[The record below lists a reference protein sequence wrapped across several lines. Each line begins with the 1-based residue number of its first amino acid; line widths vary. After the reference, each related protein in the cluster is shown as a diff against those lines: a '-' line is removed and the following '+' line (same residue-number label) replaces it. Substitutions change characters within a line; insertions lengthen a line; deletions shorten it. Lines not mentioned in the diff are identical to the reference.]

1 MNKLFRRLGRFVR
14 WNTSTASPR
23 RIFKDILA
31 ASGVTALLPREKKV
45 SGVRVSS
52 GTGSTLRADLLLSN
66 GNIITLDSASSTS
79 EAVAVRGSKIVAVG
93 KTADLEARVAPDTR
107 RINLQG
113 QTLLPGFFDTHPHMD
128 REGLKTLGGASLIGA
143 NSVSA
148 IVERVAEAATRAKPG
163 EWLVFMPMGGPPFD
177 YVNNPSMLKE
187 GRFPNRYDLDEAAPD
202 NPVFIRG
209 VWGWWAR
216 PPFPAVANSE
226 ALRRCDIT
234 AASVD
239 PYNIKIVR
247 DPGGLPTGLF
257 LETNRTSLLEY
268 TLFRNVPRFTY
279 EDRLESVR
287 RSSEI
292 YNSSGT
298 TSAYEAHGLTPEL
311 LRAYREVDERGEL
324 SVRMSAAVS
333 LPSSSMNRSRLIDL
347 LDQWAPS
354 AGGRGM
360 ASGNFRVF
368 GVTLDHTDPKIAAII
383 AKDYPYVQWAGNF
396 DQGITTSEFVEIGI
410 EAARR
415 KLRLNFLIATHPP
428 YHSVDGTL
436 DMLEEIDK
444 QAPLRDLRCVG
455 FHLINANAQQL
466 RRVRDLGLIIT
477 MTPSFIYSHAA
488 ELRLGQDACPI
499 REVLDAGIPV
509 ALGTDNVPPSM
520 FFTAWEAL
528 ARWDESGQ
536 RQLGDSRLDREEV
549 LRLCCQSPHYINWEE
564 DNRGVIAPG
573 MAAEFMVLDAN
584 PLTCDIDLLPQLAPV
599 LTVVDGRIVHD
610 AGVLAK
616 A

>member
-1 MNKLFRRLGRFVR
+1 MNKLFRRLAGFVR

-292 YNSSGT
+292 YSSLGT

-311 LRAYREVDERGEL
+311 LRAYREIDERGEL
-324 SVRMSAAVS
+324 PVRMSAAVS
-333 LPSSSMNRSRLIDL
+333 LPSSSMKRSRLVDL

-383 AKDYPYVQWAGNF
+383 ARDYPYVQWAGNF

-410 EAARR
+410 EAAKR

-444 QAPLRDLRCVG
+444 QAPIRDLRCVG

-488 ELRLGQDACPI
+488 ELHLGRDACPI

-536 RQLGDSRLDREEV
+536 RQLGDSRLSREEV
-549 LRLCCQSPHYINWEE
+549 LRLCCQSPHYINWDE

-584 PLTCDIDLLPQLAPV
+584 PLTCDTDLLPQLAPV

-610 AGVLAK
+610 AAVLA
-616 A
+616 

>member
-1 MNKLFRRLGRFVR
+1 MQVNKLLRRLGSLVR
-14 WNTSTASPR
+14 WNTSTASR
-23 RIFKDILA
+23 R
-31 ASGVTALLPREKKV
+31 RV
-45 SGVRVSS
+45 SVSS

-128 REGLKTLGGASLIGA
+128 REGLKTLGGASLVGA

-148 IVERVAEAATRAKPG
+148 IVERVAEAATKAKPG

-187 GRFPNRYDLDEAAPD
+187 GRFPNRYDLDGVAPD

-226 ALRRCDIT
+226 ALRRCGIT

-268 TLFRNVPRFTY
+268 TLFRSVPRFTY

-292 YNSSGT
+292 YSSSGT

-311 LRAYREVDERGEL
+311 LRAYREIDERGEL

-333 LPSSSMNRSRLIDL
+333 LPSSSMKRSRLIDL
-347 LDQWAPS
+347 LDQWAPA

-368 GVTLDHTDPKIAAII
+368 GVTLDHGNPKIAATV
-383 AKDYPYVQWAGNF
+383 ARDYPYVQWAGNF
-396 DQGITTSEFVEIGI
+396 EQGITTSEFVEIGI
-410 EAARR
+410 EAAQR
-415 KLRLNFLIATHPP
+415 KLRLNFLIATTP

-436 DMLEEIDK
+436 DLLEQIDK
-444 QAPLRDLRCVG
+444 QAPIRDLRCVG
-455 FHLINANAQQL
+455 FHLINASAQQL
-466 RRVRDLGLIIT
+466 RRIRDLGLIIT

-488 ELRLGQDACPI
+488 ELHLDKLGQDACPI
-499 REVLDAGIPV
+499 REVLDAGIPLT
-509 ALGTDNVPPSM
+509 LGSDNVPPSM

-528 ARWDESGQ
+528 VRWDETGQ
-536 RQLGDSRLDREEV
+536 QHLGDSRLDREEV

-564 DNRGVIAPG
+564 DNRGVIAAG
-573 MAAEFMVLDAN
+573 MAAELMVLDAN
-584 PLTCDIDLLPQLAPV
+584 PLTCDIDLLPQLTPV
-599 LTVVDGRIVHD
+599 LTMVDGRIVHD
-610 AGVLAK
+610 AGLSAK
-616 A
+616 T